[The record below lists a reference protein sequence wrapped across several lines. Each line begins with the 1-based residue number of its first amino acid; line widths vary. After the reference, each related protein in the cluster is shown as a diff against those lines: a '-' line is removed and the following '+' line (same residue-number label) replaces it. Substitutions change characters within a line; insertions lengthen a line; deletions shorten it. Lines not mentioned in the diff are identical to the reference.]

1 MCHVLVQI
9 KNKFNI
15 NSQPHVLC
23 CVGHQNM
30 PVLYSRVPAS
40 TYTTCTFMISHDNTS
55 FPLHMFWPNFENEPT
70 SNSQAYGEFCGGDD
84 HLFLNYSTVKYTSV
98 HTSLDTQVIP
108 HGGLL
113 SSFSGQ
119 PPSYLF
125 GAKNSKLP
133 CKLTLQPLHLAL
145 PHPFHCFII
154 ILLNHPTWWSP
165 ALVLCS
171 HP

>member
-1 MCHVLVQI
+1 MLRFLVFMCIPTYSQPVMCHVLVQI

-70 SNSQAYGEFCGGDD
+70 INSHARGVICVGDG

-98 HTSLDTQVIP
+98 HTSLEIQI
-108 HGGLL
+108 
-113 SSFSGQ
+113 
-119 PPSYLF
+119 
-125 GAKNSKLP
+125 
-133 CKLTLQPLHLAL
+133 L
-145 PHPFHCFII
+145 PHVR
-154 ILLNHPTWWSP
+154 LLCIDS
-165 ALVLCS
+165 
-171 HP
+171 